1 MNKLGSFRIVLAFIG
16 VLLIQIVVSNFLW
29 RLDLTADKR
38 YSLSA
43 PTTEFLESID
53 QPIRIDVFLDGK
65 LPQEYQ
71 RLRAE
76 TEVVLQS
83 MSAKNDRLYYE
94 FINPFIGAED
104 SDQLLSEMNQYGL
117 FPELVVEREN
127 QGVEQSYVFPWMML
141 NYGDRTVRVSLL
153 QKNLGDTS
161 EKRILQSIQQL
172 EYVIMDGLYKILL
185 EEEKKKIAVLSSHET
200 SKDILVT
207 NFLQDLLPYYNLA
220 AFDLKAFPEQPEK
233 TLENL
238 NRFDLLLI
246 SNPKEAFNN
255 SEKFILDQY
264 IQQGGNGMFLI
275 DPVLVEPDSLFS
287 KSGKTVSYKNAL
299 ELDDLLFKFGVRL
312 LKELVQDLYSAPIVL
327 AQGDQNN
334 SQYNPFPWPYSPLAT
349 PNQNHPIGSAIG
361 SVLFQF
367 GSPIDTLK
375 TNIKK
380 TVLIESSSFSKIE
393 GIPSI
398 ISLSSATKPIDPATF
413 KSPKQT
419 LGVLLEGKF
428 TSLYENRITPFESK
442 KGASQHAR
450 IAVFGDGNLIE
461 NQIDKGKPLELGYD
475 KWTNNFYS
483 NKQFLKN
490 TVHYLVNDNAFLNLR
505 SKVID
510 IAMLDNEQVRI
521 NGTFWRYFSL
531 IIPLIILLV
540 MGLIFNSYRLKSY
553 R

>member
-1 MNKLGSFRIVLAFIG
+1 MKKSASFGIVLTFIG
-16 VLLIQIVVSNFLW
+16 IFLIQIVASNFSW

-38 YSLSA
+38 YSLSE
-43 PTTEFLESID
+43 TTIEFLESIN
-53 QPIRIDVFLDGK
+53 QPIRIDVFLNGK
-65 LPQEYQ
+65 LPQGYQ

-83 MSAKNDRLYYE
+83 ISAKNKRFYYE
-94 FINPFIGAED
+94 FINPFSGVED
-104 SDQLLSEMNQYGL
+104 SDELLSEMNQYGL
-117 FPELVVEREN
+117 FPELVLEREN
-127 QGVEQSYVFPWMML
+127 QGVEQSYVFPWLMI

-153 QKNLGDTS
+153 QKNIGDTP

-172 EYVIMDGLYKILL
+172 EFVIMDGLYKILL
-185 EEEKKKIAVLSSHET
+185 QEKKKIAILSSHET

-220 AFDLKAFPEQPEK
+220 AFDLKTFPEQSEK

-246 SNPKEAFNN
+246 SNPKEVFNN
-255 SEKFILDQY
+255 TEKFILDQY

-275 DPVLVEPDSLFS
+275 DPVLVEPDSLYS
-287 KSGKTVSYKNAL
+287 RSGKTVSYGNLL
-299 ELDDLLFKFGVRL
+299 ELDDLLFKFGVRFR
-312 LKELVQDLYSAPIVL
+312 KELVKDLYSAPIVL
-327 AQGDQNN
+327 AQGVQNN
-334 SQYNPFPWPYSPLAT
+334 SQYNPFPWPYTPLAV
-349 PNQNHPIGSAIG
+349 PNQNHPIGSAVG

-375 TNIKK
+375 NDIKK
-380 TVLIESSSFSKIE
+380 TILIESSSFSKIE

-398 ISLSSATKPIDPATF
+398 ISLSSATKLLDPSSF

-428 TSLYENRITPFESK
+428 TSLYKNRITPFETK
-442 KGASQHAR
+442 KDTSQNAR

-483 NKQFLKN
+483 NKQFIKN

-505 SKVID
+505 SKEIN
-510 IAMLDNEQVRI
+510 IAMLDDKKIKN
-521 NGTFWRYFSL
+521 NGYFWRYFSV
-531 IIPLIILLV
+531 ITPLIILLI
-540 MGLIFNSYRLKSY
+540 MGLIFNSYRLNSY